1 MRSPVPESLA
11 AFADTW
17 RAIVRAPRLRATV
30 LAWTF
35 GVFAAM
41 LVARV
46 GTPRARAAAGAM
58 VVAGLVITYVL
69 GRIEKRAF
77 ADAKRLI
84 DALFKRSDPEIA
96 ARAQRAL
103 SLAYRPAEGTSE
115 ALARLHLARAMEA
128 LPKDRVKRVAERRAF
143 LFGALTLLFGAL
155 CLGTCGARGFGI
167 VEGADILVAREGKAP
182 LDFAYLTEPE
192 IVARPP
198 EYLHEPEHR
207 SPVYGD
213 LMLPH
218 GTLITFRG
226 RPVHDGRELLLTD
239 GTTRVPF
246 FDDGS
251 GRLVARWALLKSA
264 DLRVAALFGDVLIEE
279 PMSTHVQSIADDPPR
294 VVLEGA
300 PREVKLELDTDV
312 SEIPLRYEATD
323 DHGMREVHLVLRAGA
338 REERRMLAKLDGE
351 TRVDRGGS
359 TLRVTDSFVK
369 KSHVPVMVT
378 VEAKDNDAVSGPKWG
393 KSEAIVL
400 IPPAVGE
407 AESLRLSGLKK
418 VRDVYVD
425 ALARRLTT
433 KLPAGAAERRKL
445 AETETTSSEND
456 REQLY
461 TAVRTS
467 YIGVSV
473 PRRLSALL
481 FTHAV
486 KIDKAIGAFS
496 NAPSQ
501 TTLDGVVGANEKFV
515 TVLDAVIQGLAQK
528 DARTS
533 AKELADVADDMAA
546 GFGAIDIGAGQSG
559 RTRVTASHTVLTSGA
574 TSLEQLGFLGHDLGE
589 ITNAYLARI
598 DRADKA
604 QDLLHAALAARDLS
618 ARLAMPDPS
627 IGAHGRAGHAGAE
640 SGGTPEQGE
649 PGESSGDDVAQAF
662 DDAARDLNQLA
673 MDHAEAMQQVEQ
685 SSGQTSAQDM
695 KDVAGDLKDRAERV
709 RQAVKGLP
717 DVGASP
723 ESKEGQA
730 RAAREQAE
738 QMAKSLEQENIND
751 AVNSG
756 KSAMQHLEEA
766 KRASSLQRLWGG
778 DTGSD
783 KNIDDAAQK
792 LDQELKST
800 QRILDELKKRAEQ
813 RATPELGKHAENEGK
828 LGDRMKDLAD
838 KSKDRSIPEQATRDL
853 ESASDAAK
861 QAQNAFRQGDLKRG
875 KERQH
880 EAQRKLEDAQKS
892 FGDNDE
898 QGKSDG
904 DDGRQQNGEHTDI
917 PTADAHKGPEEFR
930 RRVLKGLAMP
940 APSKQ
945 QDAIH
950 RYAEGLLK

>member
-1 MRSPVPESLA
+1 
-11 AFADTW
+11 
-17 RAIVRAPRLRATV
+17 
-30 LAWTF
+30 
-35 GVFAAM
+35 
-41 LVARV
+41 
-46 GTPRARAAAGAM
+46 
-58 VVAGLVITYVL
+58 
-69 GRIEKRAF
+69 
-77 ADAKRLI
+77 
-84 DALFKRSDPEIA
+84 
-96 ARAQRAL
+96 
-103 SLAYRPAEGTSE
+103 
-115 ALARLHLARAMEA
+115 MEA
-128 LPKDRVKRVAERRAF
+128 LPKDQVKRVAERRAF
-143 LFGALTLLFGAL
+143 LFSVLTLLFGVL

-167 VEGADILVAREGKAP
+167 VEGADVLVAREGKAP

-251 GRLVARWALLKSA
+251 GRLVARWALLKTA

-279 PMSTHVQSIADDPPR
+279 PMSTHVQSIADDPPH

-400 IPPAVGE
+400 VPPAVGE

-461 TAVRTS
+461 SAVRTS

-473 PRRLSALL
+473 PRRISALL

-496 NAPSQ
+496 NGPSQ
-501 TTLDGVVGANEKFV
+501 TTLDGIVAANEKFV

-533 AKELADVADDMAA
+533 AKELADVADDMAQ

-559 RTRVTASHTVLTSGA
+559 RARVGAAHTVLTSGA
-574 TSLEQLGFLGHDLGE
+574 TSLEHLGMLGHDLGE

-604 QDLLHAALAARDLS
+604 QDLLHAALAARDLA
-618 ARLAMPDPS
+618 ARLAIPDPS
-627 IGAHGRAGHAGAE
+627 IGSHGRAGHAGAE
-640 SGGTPEQGE
+640 SGGTPEQSGE
-649 PGESSGDDVAQAF
+649 GESGGDEVAQAF
-662 DDAARDLNQLA
+662 EEAARDLNQLA
-673 MDHAEAMQQVEQ
+673 LDHAQEMGEVEKA
-685 SSGQTSAQDM
+685 SGQTSAQDM
-695 KDVAGDLKDRAERV
+695 KDVAGDLKERAERV
-709 RQAVKGLP
+709 RQAVKNLP

-751 AVNSG
+751 AVSSG

-766 KRASSLQRLWGG
+766 KRAASLQRLWGG

-783 KNIDDAAQK
+783 KNIDDASQK

-828 LGDRMKDLAD
+828 LGDRMKDLAE
-838 KSKDRSIPEQATRDL
+838 KGKDRSIPDQAARDL

-892 FGDNDE
+892 FGDNEE
-898 QGKSDG
+898 QGRGEG
-904 DDGRQQNGEHTDI
+904 DDGRQQLGEHTDI

>member
-11 AFADTW
+11 AFASTW
-17 RAIVRAPRLRATV
+17 REIVRAPRLRATV

-41 LVARV
+41 LVARI
-46 GTPRARAAAGAM
+46 GTSRARAAAAILLLAG
-58 VVAGLVITYVL
+58 VAITYVL
-69 GRIEKRAF
+69 ARLEKRTF
-77 ADAKRLI
+77 EDAKRLI
-84 DALFKRSDPEIA
+84 DALFRRSDPEIA

-103 SLAYRPAEGTSE
+103 SLAYRPSEGTSE
-115 ALARLHLARAMEA
+115 ALARLHLSRAMDA
-128 LPKDRVKRVAERRAF
+128 LPKDRVTRGAQRRAW
-143 LFGALTLLFGAL
+143 LFGVVAMLLGAL
-155 CLGTCGARGFGI
+155 CLGTCGVRGFGI

-218 GTLITFRG
+218 GTLITVRG
-226 RPVHDGRELLLTD
+226 RPVHDGRALLLTD

-251 GRLVARWALLKSA
+251 GRLVARWALLQSA

-279 PMSTHVQSIADDPPR
+279 PLTTHVQSIADDPPH

-323 DHGMREVHLVLRAGA
+323 DHGMREVHLVLRAGV

-359 TLRVTDSFVK
+359 TLRVTDAFVK
-369 KSHVPVMVT
+369 KSHVPVLVT

-407 AESLRLSGLKK
+407 AEAMRLVALEK

-425 ALARRLTT
+425 ALARRLTL
-433 KLPAGAAERRKL
+433 KLPQAAPERRKL
-445 AETETTSSEND
+445 AETETTASEND

-461 TAVRTS
+461 SAVRTS

-473 PRRLSALL
+473 PRRISALL
-481 FTHAV
+481 FTHSV

-501 TTLDGVVGANEKFV
+501 TSFDGIVAATEKFV

-546 GFGAIDIGAGQSG
+546 GFSAIDLGAGQGG
-559 RTRVTASHTVLTSGA
+559 RARVGASHTVLATGA
-574 TSLEQLGFLGHDLGE
+574 TSLERLGMLGHDLGE
-589 ITNAYLARI
+589 ITVAYLLRI
-598 DRADKA
+598 DRADKE
-604 QDLLHAALAARDLS
+604 QDLLHAALAARDLA
-618 ARLAMPDPS
+618 ARLQTPDPS
-627 IGAHGRAGHAGAE
+627 VGSHSRAGRAGAE

-649 PGESSGDDVAQAF
+649 EGESGGDEVAQAF
-662 DDAARDLNQLA
+662 EEAARDLNQLA
-673 MDHAEAMQQVEQ
+673 LDHAQEMGEIEKA
-685 SSGQTSAQDM
+685 SGQTSAQDM
-695 KDVAGDLKDRAERV
+695 KEVAGDLKERAERV
-709 RQAVKGLP
+709 RQAVKNLP
-717 DVGASP
+717 ETGASP
-723 ESKEGQA
+723 ETKEGQA

-738 QMAKSLEQENIND
+738 QMAKSLEQENIAD

-766 KRASSLQRLWGG
+766 KRAASLQRLWGG

-792 LDQELKST
+792 LDGEVKSA
-800 QRILDELKKRAEQ
+800 QRMLDELKKRAEQ

-828 LGDRMKDLAD
+828 LGDRMKELGD
-838 KSKDRSIPEQATRDL
+838 KSKGGSMPEQAVRDL
-853 ESASDAAK
+853 ESASEAAK
-861 QAQNAFRQGDLKRG
+861 QAQSALRQGDLKRG
-875 KERQH
+875 KEHQR
-880 EAQRKLEDAQKS
+880 EAQRKLEEAQKS

-898 QGKSDG
+898 QGRGEG
-904 DDGRQQNGEHTDI
+904 DDGRSQTGEHTDI
-917 PTADAHKGPEEFR
+917 PTAEAHKGPEEFR
-930 RRVLKGLAMP
+930 RRVLRGLAMP
-940 APSKQ
+940 APTKQ